1 MVATR
6 WPSVEGE
13 WELETEWEDEHEY
26 EDEAEWEDELEGE
39 WEDEAEAFVNPLR
52 RIYPDA
58 ERALME
64 HLGQAAAEAESEDEA
79 EAFIGALL
87 PIAAKLVPKIA
98 PAVMK
103 AAPQLIRGMTQL
115 TSGLRSAPQTR
126 GLVKTLPTIMARTVQ
141 SLDGQARNGRPLTG
155 QRALQTFARQTQRVL
170 SQPSQRAKVVRRSNQ
185 LDRQYHGGRRC
196 VCR

>member
-1 MVATR
+1 MVSTK

-13 WELETEWEDEHEY
+13 WELESEWEDEYEY
-26 EDEAEWEDELEGE
+26 EDEFESEL
-39 WEDEAEAFVNPLR
+39 EAFVNPIR
-52 RIYPDA
+52 RVYPDA

-64 HLGQAAAEAESEDEA
+64 HLGRAASEAESEDEA

-87 PIAAKLVPKIA
+87 PLAAKLVPKIA
-98 PAVMK
+98 PMVMK
-103 AAPQLIRGMTQL
+103 AAPKLIKGMTQL

-141 SLDGQARNGRPLTG
+141 SLDGQARNGRPITG
-155 QRALQTFARQTQRVL
+155 QRALQTFARQSQRVL
-170 SQPSQRAKVVRRSNQ
+170 TQPQQRAKAMRQSKT
-185 LDRQYHGGRRC
+185 LDRTYHRGGRC